1 MSFGGGQKRP
11 GGESG
16 ALMHVKRPRQD
27 LVAASNDVRGKQLMQ
42 SVSVSTLGATG
53 TQVTRTRYEFC

>member
-16 ALMHVKRPRQD
+16 VLVHVKRPRQD
-27 LVAASNDVRGKQLMQ
+27 LVAVSNDVRGKQLML
-42 SVSVSTLGATG
+42 SVSL
-53 TQVTRTRYEFC
+53 

>member
-11 GGESG
+11 GGDSG

-27 LVAASNDVRGKQLMQ
+27 LVAVGNDVRGKQLMQ
-42 SVSVSTLGATG
+42 SVSVYQL
-53 TQVTRTRYEFC
+53 